1 MQPPTPYRPGKY
13 PPGPKFAQF
22 GDNLLGESITHAAH
36 TSLVQKRAGMAQFH
50 IGRLQEDGYMPAFQ
64 PGSFQTNRD
73 PAEQGVRGFDHFDIA
88 QGDEDWDHGLGERY
102 RTRRDGVD
110 GPLVEDDYTNYNP
123 DLDQKNP
130 FRRGHHTDFPGLP
143 ASMETSTGLDKQTHG
158 RQRSEHHGEEDV
170 AAEESAEVGGE
181 GSGRGRL
188 GRAWSAVKTGYRHAA
203 PVGQVGGAVAG
214 AGVVGLGY
222 MGGAMVGLGWGGV
235 KGAASLMGNALSPYP
250 RSVEDYTPA
259 EHAYGGSSSS
269 SSGPAPSTA
278 TPEPAAAV
286 PAYLLDAA
294 EREKAARKTPAVYKH
309 LGNFARNSI
318 DRRKL
323 DEQAKQDGT
332 YWSLMD
338 TRTSR

>member
-1 MQPPTPYRPGKY
+1 
-13 PPGPKFAQF
+13 
-22 GDNLLGESITHAAH
+22 
-36 TSLVQKRAGMAQFH
+36 
-50 IGRLQEDGYMPAFQ
+50 
-64 PGSFQTNRD
+64 
-73 PAEQGVRGFDHFDIA
+73 
-88 QGDEDWDHGLGERY
+88 
-102 RTRRDGVD
+102 
-110 GPLVEDDYTNYNP
+110 
-123 DLDQKNP
+123 
-130 FRRGHHTDFPGLP
+130 
-143 ASMETSTGLDKQTHG
+143 
-158 RQRSEHHGEEDV
+158 
-170 AAEESAEVGGE
+170 
-181 GSGRGRL
+181 
-188 GRAWSAVKTGYRHAA
+188 
-203 PVGQVGGAVAG
+203 
-214 AGVVGLGY
+214 

-286 PAYLLDAA
+286 PAYLLDRE
-294 EREKAARKTPAVYKH
+294 EREQNARKTPAVYKH